1 MKTAVCFP
9 GQASFPMSD
18 MLERFGQ
25 VPAVKP
31 IVEEGLRFVDA
42 IKTSVSDHTVQQ
54 LRTFIAS
61 VASYQIVRE
70 VGTPISVL
78 AEHGVGFYASLVA
91 AQAMSFS
98 EGLEIIEMTGYLLD
112 EVAQQGDYD
121 MASIIGLSRDEI
133 NAICSVA
140 AESGEVYLANING
153 PTWFVLSGHTI
164 AVAAACDGAI
174 RRGATE
180 ARLLAIGA
188 PIHTNLLEHTSR
200 RLRKQLATMTFQP
213 PTTPIIEHIYAHRVV
228 ARNILDLLSQQLFM
242 PVKWTRVMD
251 VLYREGIDTF
261 IELAPGGDLSR
272 LIEVNRED
280 ATIISL
286 GEPEA
291 LDEAIEQ
298 LSKLNP

>member
-1 MKTAVCFP
+1 MKIAVCFP
-9 GQASFPMSD
+9 GQASFPTLD
-18 MLERFGQ
+18 MLEQLRA
-25 VPAVKP
+25 VPIARR

-42 IKTSVSDHTVQQ
+42 IKTSVSDRTVQQ

-70 VGTPISVL
+70 VGTPISVF
-78 AEHGVGFYASLVA
+78 ADHGIGFYASLVA

-121 MASIIGLSRDEI
+121 TASIIGLNRDEI
-133 NAICSVA
+133 NAVCSVA

-153 PTWFVLSGHTI
+153 PTWFALSGHTI

-174 RRGATE
+174 RRGAIE
-180 ARLLAIGA
+180 ARLLGIAA
-188 PIHTNLLEHTSR
+188 PIHTNLLEHSSR
-200 RLRKQLATMTFQP
+200 RLRKRLATTTFQS

-251 VLYREGIDTF
+251 VLSGKGIDTF
-261 IELAPGGDLSR
+261 IVLAPGGDLSR

-286 GEPEA
+286 GEPDG

-298 LSKLNP
+298 LSRLNP